1 MYHERLITGVAA
13 TLGAIAV
20 LLTVVAVTGS
30 PLAFPVAVAFAAS
43 ALLMYDQ
50 LSGRMAARV
59 YRRVE
64 RHARVEGS
72 GDAGRSQGGP
82 FNGRAGGDRRRADRG
97 NRGRN
102 HQRTADQQRG
112 GFGAGPREEWRPP
125 RDGATM
131 GEAATG
137 ARRGGARE
145 RNRASGDRRRSAGP
159 VTDDGPTAAAA
170 YRTLDLEP
178 GADEETV
185 TQAYREKVKEVHP
198 DTSGGDEEAFMEV
211 KAAYERLT
219 D

>member
-82 FNGRAGGDRRRADRG
+82 FNGRAGGDRRRRADRG

-102 HQRTADQQRG
+102 HQRTAGQQRG

-125 RDGATM
+125 RDGATI
-131 GEAATG
+131 GEPAAG
-137 ARRGGARE
+137 ARRGDGRE
-145 RNRASGDRRRSAGP
+145 RNRASGDRRQS
-159 VTDDGPTAAAA
+159 A

-198 DTSGGDEEAFMEV
+198 DTSDGDEETFMEV